1 MNRLF
6 GFLAVFAL
14 LAPLALAGNSDPG
27 RRASAD
33 LYVEDIIAAAAFE
46 RAAWKSSS
54 LDGLVTAS
62 TSIAD
67 AALSDEQRCLAQAV
81 YFEARSETLEGQLAV
96 AQVVLNR
103 VEDRRYPSSVC
114 GVVFQNER
122 LRNRCQFS
130 FACDGLSDNPY
141 NQEAWNIAQRISYI
155 ALSGRWED
163 ITKSAMYYHA
173 SYVSPYWIKRL
184 ETTAR
189 HGSHIFYRDAAS

>member
-14 LAPLALAGNSDPG
+14 LAPLALAGNSDPE

-130 FACDGLSDNPY
+130 FACDGRSDIPY
-141 NQEAWNIAQRISYI
+141 EYRAWEISKRIARI
-155 ALSGRWED
+155 AEDGGWLDLSGRA
-163 ITKSAMYYHA
+163 THYHA
-173 SYVSPYWIKRL
+173 TYADPSWRL
-184 ETTAR
+184 AMHKTAT
-189 HGSHIFYRDAAS
+189 HGQHLFYREAS